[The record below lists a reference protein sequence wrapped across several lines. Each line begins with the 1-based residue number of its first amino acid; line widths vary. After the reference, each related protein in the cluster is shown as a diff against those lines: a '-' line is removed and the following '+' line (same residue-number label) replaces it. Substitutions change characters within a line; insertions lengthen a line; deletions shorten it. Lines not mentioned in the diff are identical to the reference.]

1 LLLWAEVLVTV
12 LLEMGRLAQIPR
24 VNQIVEK
31 RTKSLPVK
39 KEKRNAERRMPVNLD
54 PVRRKILLPVK
65 REEKLAPSKNKNAQK
80 RRKRSK
86 LISFSLLA
94 DT

>member
-1 LLLWAEVLVTV
+1 MV

-24 VNQIVEK
+24 VNQIVEN

-39 KEKRNAERRMPVNLD
+39 KEKRNAERRMPVNQEDVINLD
-54 PVRRKILLPVK
+54 PVLRKILLPVK

>member
-1 LLLWAEVLVTV
+1 MV

-39 KEKRNAERRMPVNLD
+39 KEKRNAERRMPVNQEDVINLD
-54 PVRRKILLPVK
+54 PVLRKILLPVK
-65 REEKLAPSKNKNAQK
+65 RGGELALSKNKNAQK

-86 LISFSLLA
+86 LIFFSLLA

>member
-1 LLLWAEVLVTV
+1 MPVN
-12 LLEMGRLAQIPR
+12 LED
-24 VNQIVEK
+24 V
-31 RTKSLPVK
+31 
-39 KEKRNAERRMPVNLD
+39 VNLD
-54 PVRRKILLPVK
+54 PVLRKILLPVK

>member
-1 LLLWAEVLVTV
+1 MV
-12 LLEMGRLAQIPR
+12 LLEMGRLALIPR

-39 KEKRNAERRMPVNLD
+39 KEKRNAERRMPVNQEDVINLD

-65 REEKLAPSKNKNAQK
+65 RIRNHVLPKREKKSRGLSKDQSGKKKK
-80 RRKRSK
+80 RK
-86 LISFSLLA
+86 
-94 DT
+94 